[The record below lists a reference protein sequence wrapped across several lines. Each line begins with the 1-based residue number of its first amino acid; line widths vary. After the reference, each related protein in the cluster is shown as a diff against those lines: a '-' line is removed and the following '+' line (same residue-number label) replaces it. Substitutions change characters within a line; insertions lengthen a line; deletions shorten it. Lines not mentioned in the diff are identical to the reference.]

1 MRDKVN
7 IKKILKGV
15 WIAYG
20 VISIIVV
27 LYLVDRLVCKDME
40 EASDR
45 IYLNENWTVTVNG
58 ERHEDVNLKDFS
70 FETVDRG
77 DVVALEIVVPNDM
90 KYRQAVLCAKIRY
103 SAVAMYVDDKL
114 EYEYAKDRYED
125 NKVTG
130 SGYLFIDFLEEYK
143 GKNIRLEY
151 IATENDAFSRIEEI
165 FLTEWKDVSRYIA
178 TSNRLPMLMGS
189 FLVVF
194 GVMMSLVQIF
204 AVAISTES
212 KNVLLL
218 ALFSICIGIWT
229 LCYYD
234 VMILFTIPL
243 YKISL
248 MEHMALFI
256 APLPILCYMY
266 SYVKD
271 TNSKKIA
278 WIYNVLTCV
287 QTVLTVVAIILH
299 TMNVVHGPEM
309 LNYFQ
314 TLFIVHLMFL
324 CYVIF
329 IRKKRNVKLSRF
341 TKVGLFVVAVCVFY
355 ELITYLASR
364 YFGVGLIQIK
374 GISSIGLTIFIGILV
389 VDLYQRITENI
400 MEEHE
405 KELLIKRAYT
415 DDLTQLHNRTYCSE
429 HMRQLSVVKKTA
441 YTIINFDLNGL
452 KQMNDT
458 YGHTKGDE
466 LICYAALVLEKT
478 FAKEGV
484 VGRMGGDEFIAIIEN
499 DNTEFIDRLLGKLDK
514 NIQEVNERK
523 HDLNLSI
530 SYGYAT
536 NTELEGGS
544 SERVYQLAD
553 ERMYAYKQEVKK
565 ALS

>member
-20 VISIIVV
+20 LFSIIFV

-45 IYLNENWTVTVNG
+45 VYLNENWTVTVNG

-70 FETVDRG
+70 FDTVDRG
-77 DVVALEIVVPNDM
+77 DVVALEIIVPNDM
-90 KYRQAVLCAKIRY
+90 KYRQAVLCAKIRH
-103 SAVAMYVDDKL
+103 STVAMYVDDKL

-130 SGYLFIDFLEEYK
+130 SGYLFIDFHEEYK

-287 QTVLTVVAIILH
+287 QTVLTVVAITLH

-314 TLFIVHLMFL
+314 ALFIAHLMFL

-329 IRKKRNVKLSRF
+329 LRKKRNVKLSRF

-441 YTIINFDLNGL
+441 YTIINFDLNRL

>member
-45 IYLNENWTVTVNG
+45 IYLNKNWTVTVNG
-58 ERHEDVNLKDFS
+58 ERYEDVNLKDFS
-70 FETVDRG
+70 FDTVDRG

-90 KYRQAVLCAKIRY
+90 KYRQAVLCAKIRH

-204 AVAISTES
+204 AVVISTES